1 MSSPT
6 TIYSVASK
14 HMSAT
19 PIESIT
25 IHDNNFNVTIS
36 TLKGDFNAITFGD
49 DILLTDEGYLDYESA
64 SCYMYG
70 LFFELNEETEY
81 SKYKKDFF
89 YLVEEF
95 PHIFL

>member
-6 TIYSVASK
+6 TLYTVASK

-25 IHDNNFNVTIS
+25 IHDNDFNVTIS
-36 TLKGDFNAITFGD
+36 TPKGDFDAITFGD
-49 DILLTDEGYLDYESA
+49 DILLTEEGYLDYESA

-70 LFFELNEETEY
+70 LFFDNEETEY
-81 SKYKKDFF
+81 SKYKTDFF
-89 YLVEEF
+89 YLVEEY